1 MSIRCR
7 GDPPQADGSPLLIV
21 LSSNA
26 PGLRLYP
33 TEIILRALHDGQKQ
47 HLRYLIAMEFLDTS
61 DYGREEA
68 LLSLGNN
75 EGLFVVAYLIPGFNL
90 TTISAGVVTAVVI
103 GVVNTFIRPIV
114 QLIALPISIVT
125 FGLTAFLINVLL
137 LWGVSKVVPGFTIN
151 SFTTA
156 ILASIV
162 LSLISWFLNKLAN
175 E

>member
-1 MSIRCR
+1 MK
-7 GDPPQADGSPLLIV
+7 LIV
-21 LSSNA
+21 
-26 PGLRLYP
+26 RL
-33 TEIILRALHDGQKQ
+33 AVNVF
-47 HLRYLIAMEFLDTS
+47 A
-61 DYGREEA
+61 
-68 LLSLGNN
+68 
-75 EGLFVVAYLIPGFNL
+75 LFVVAYLIPGFNL
-90 TTISAGVVTAVVI
+90 ATISAGVVTAVVI